1 MVCRPEKVLK
11 AFTKTEVEPHETKT
25 VKIKLS
31 RDSFEYFSTKL
42 NKFVIEK
49 GRYKIL
55 VASSSKDIRLHKTLV
70 MNVKEEKEVNY
81 KKLLPSYYIGRPDLA
96 TDEEVKAL
104 FDNKLSDYKVKDSS
118 DYDPF
123 ATLSDT
129 YKFSAIK
136 RQIENIT
143 DKIAPERNVYV
154 QMGMDTAGNFPIS
167 RISEISRGAFNKDA
181 AKSFYKIFS
190 ENNNKLKNYKS
201 LAVNTIKSLP
211 TAMMSLYYKDKK

>member
-1 MVCRPEKVLK
+1 M
-11 AFTKTEVEPHETKT
+11 
-25 VKIKLS
+25 
-31 RDSFEYFSTKL
+31 
-42 NKFVIEK
+42 
-49 GRYKIL
+49 
-55 VASSSKDIRLHKTLV
+55 
-70 MNVKEEKEVNY
+70 
-81 KKLLPSYYIGRPDLA
+81 
-96 TDEEVKAL
+96 

-123 ATLSDT
+123 TTLSDT

-154 QMGMDTAGNFPIS
+154 QMGMDSAGNFPVS
-167 RISEISRGAFNKDA
+167 RIAEISRGALNKDA

-190 ENNNKLKNYKS
+190 ENNKLKNYKS

-211 TAMMSLYYKDKK
+211 TAIMSLYYKDKK

>member
-1 MVCRPEKVLK
+1 M
-11 AFTKTEVEPHETKT
+11 
-25 VKIKLS
+25 
-31 RDSFEYFSTKL
+31 
-42 NKFVIEK
+42 
-49 GRYKIL
+49 
-55 VASSSKDIRLHKTLV
+55 
-70 MNVKEEKEVNY
+70 
-81 KKLLPSYYIGRPDLA
+81 PSYYIGRPDLA
-96 TDEEVKAL
+96 SDEEVQIL

-123 ATLSDT
+123 TTLSDT

-154 QMGMDTAGNFPIS
+154 QMGMDSAGNFPVS
-167 RISEISRGAFNKDA
+167 RIAEISRGALNKDA

-190 ENNNKLKNYKS
+190 ENNKLKNYKS

-211 TAMMSLYYKDKK
+211 TAIMSLYYKDKK